1 MAYKIINHG
10 KFETVIMTVIILSS
24 LKLVFDTYTADLAPD
39 HPVTRASDNFDFC
52 LQVIFT
58 IEMCMKIVAF
68 GFVMDEN
75 SYLTESWSKLD
86 CFIVSTGLM
95 DTL

>member
-1 MAYKIINHG
+1 MVHHG

-24 LKLVFDTYTADLAPD
+24 LKLVFDTYTADLDRD
-39 HPVTRASDNFDFC
+39 HPITRGSDNFDLC

-58 IEMCMKIVAF
+58 FEMCLKIVAF

-75 SYLTESWSKLD
+75 SYLTETWS
-86 CFIVSTGLM
+86 
-95 DTL
+95 